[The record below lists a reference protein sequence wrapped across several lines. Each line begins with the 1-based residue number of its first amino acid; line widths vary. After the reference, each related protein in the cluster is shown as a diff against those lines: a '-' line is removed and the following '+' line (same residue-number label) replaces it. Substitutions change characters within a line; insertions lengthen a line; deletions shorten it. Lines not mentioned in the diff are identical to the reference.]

1 MIIRRH
7 RQFLK
12 NYKKRIFLHR
22 NLDKKFE
29 EKLNLFIQDS
39 KNLKL
44 KDHKLL
50 GSFEGFKAFSVT
62 GDIRVVYRVVE
73 GVIELYDIGN
83 HNQVY

>member
-12 NYKKRIFLHR
+12 NYKKRILPYR

-29 EKLNLFIQDS
+29 ERLNLFIHDS
-39 KNLKL
+39 KNPKL
-44 KDHKLL
+44 KDHKLI
-50 GSFEGFKAFSVT
+50 GSLIGLRAFSLT

-73 GVIELYDIGN
+73 RIVELYDIGS

>member
-12 NYKKRIFLHR
+12 NYKKRILTHL

-29 EKLNLFIQDS
+29 ERLNLFIQDS
-39 KNLKL
+39 KNPKL

-50 GSFEGFKAFSVT
+50 GSLEGFRAFSVT
-62 GDIRVVYRVVE
+62 GDIRVVYRVIE
-73 GVIELYDIGN
+73 GVIEFYDIGS

>member
-12 NYKKRIFLHR
+12 NYKKRILPYS

-29 EKLNLFIQDS
+29 EKFTLFIQNS
-39 KNLKL
+39 HNPTL
-44 KDHKLL
+44 KDHGLV
-50 GSFEGFKAFSVT
+50 GSLDGFRAFSVT
-62 GDIRVVYRVVE
+62 GDIRVVYREVE
-73 GVIELYDIGN
+73 GAIELYDIGS